1 MKHSPGSLAAYLPY
15 LLRMAEYAVIPLIVM
30 LGVARYFDRSKTRIL
45 HSILLLISLSFAT
58 ASVVLAVSSA
68 MYAKA
73 TGGFPYYDPL
83 LLSIFRWGFVLSS
96 GAIIFAFST
105 LRRPTILRWLAL
117 AYGVAMLLF
126 WFGTAMG
133 E

>member
-1 MKHSPGSLAAYLPY
+1 MKHSPGSLAAYLPQF
-15 LLRMAEYAVIPLIVM
+15 LRAAEYAVIPLIVV
-30 LGVARYFDRSKTRIL
+30 LGVARYLDRPKTSVL
-45 HSILLLISLSFAT
+45 HSILLLLSLAFAT

-83 LLSIFRWGFVLSS
+83 LLSIFRWGFVLAS
-96 GAIIFAFST
+96 GAIIFPFST
-105 LRRPTILRWLAL
+105 LRRPSALRWFAL
-117 AYGVAMLLF
+117 ACSIAMLLF
-126 WFGTAMG
+126 WFGTASG

>member
-15 LLRMAEYAVIPLIVM
+15 FLRVAEYAVIPLVVI
-30 LGVARYFDRSKTRIL
+30 LGVARYFDRPKTSVL
-45 HSILLLISLSFAT
+45 HSILLLLSLSFAT
-58 ASVVLAVSSA
+58 ASVLLAVSSA

-96 GAIIFAFST
+96 GAIIFALST
-105 LRRPTILRWLAL
+105 LRRRSALRWFAL
-117 AYGVAMLLF
+117 ACSLAILLF
-126 WFGTAMG
+126 WLGTAMG

>member
-15 LLRMAEYAVIPLIVM
+15 LLRVAEYAVIPLIVV
-30 LGVARYFDRSKTRIL
+30 LGGTRYFDRPKPGVL
-45 HSILLLISLSFAT
+45 YSILLLLSLFLAT
-58 ASVVLAVSSA
+58 ASVVLAVSST

-105 LRRPTILRWLAL
+105 LRRPTISRWLAL